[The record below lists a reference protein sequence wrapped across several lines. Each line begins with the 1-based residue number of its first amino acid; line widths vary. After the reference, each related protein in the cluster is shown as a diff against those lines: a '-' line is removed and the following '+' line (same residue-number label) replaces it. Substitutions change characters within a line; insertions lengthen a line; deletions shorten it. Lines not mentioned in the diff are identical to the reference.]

1 MVKFV
6 FSFFGH
12 VPKQDFA
19 PEKAELF
26 WAKNILLQLR
36 GDDLVK
42 IKSKQVFTWLWIVV
56 NRIMNRRARLD
67 SLIT

>member
-1 MVKFV
+1 MKRRDDSGVATDISLCCQLAMVKFV

-26 WAKNILLQLR
+26 WAKNILLQL
-36 GDDLVK
+36 
-42 IKSKQVFTWLWIVV
+42 
-56 NRIMNRRARLD
+56 
-67 SLIT
+67 